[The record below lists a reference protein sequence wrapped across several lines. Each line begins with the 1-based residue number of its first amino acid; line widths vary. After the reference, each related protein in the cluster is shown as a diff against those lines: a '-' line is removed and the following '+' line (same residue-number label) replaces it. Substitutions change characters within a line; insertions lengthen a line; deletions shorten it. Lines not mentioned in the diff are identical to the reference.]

1 MCIQKAVLQEPPLPS
16 DHRVISQDTLRTG
29 LLIADILDQLIFWAH
44 LWETSSLLRSDPII
58 SCRALDCYIN
68 IEQAS

>member
-29 LLIADILDQLIFWAH
+29 LLIADILDQLIFWH
-44 LWETSSLLRSDPII
+44 TCGRLSSLLRRDPII
-58 SCRALDCYIN
+58 SLDCYIN